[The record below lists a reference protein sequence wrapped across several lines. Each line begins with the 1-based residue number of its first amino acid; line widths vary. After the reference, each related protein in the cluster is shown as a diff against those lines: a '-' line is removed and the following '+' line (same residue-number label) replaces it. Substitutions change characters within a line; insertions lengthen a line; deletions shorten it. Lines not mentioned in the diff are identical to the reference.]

1 VIHELK
7 HRDRSAIKA
16 SVTTEKGKGSVK
28 NIFNR
33 MRTWFD
39 EL

>member
-1 VIHELK
+1 MHELK
-7 HRDRSAIKA
+7 HRDRSAIT
-16 SVTTEKGKGSVK
+16 VNMTNGKGKGSVK

-33 MRTWFD
+33 MKTWFD

>member
-1 VIHELK
+1 M
-7 HRDRSAIKA
+7 SNG
-16 SVTTEKGKGSVK
+16 KGKGSVK

-33 MRTWFD
+33 MKTWFD